1 MTKLSWLV
9 CATSKVTP
17 VLCFVMKFQ
26 PVISSPAAG
35 ENSRHR
41 LLATSLHNCVKVS
54 ENIILIQFNFN
65 AAAQEAETCIVLS
78 CMASATIEDVAKAAP
93 DVLRWLQMYIFRD
106 QGLTRSLIKRAEDNG
121 YKAIV
126 LTVDA
131 IIHGRRRNDLRN
143 QFILVPHL
151 RFGNVGGPTNKA
163 DSEDYAM
170 YVKSLIEQAIDW
182 STVSWLKSV
191 TKLPVL
197 LKGILTAEDARI
209 AVKHGV
215 DGIIVSNHGGRQLDG
230 VPATVRYYTTPYI
243 LIQLITRFGGWTPIR
258 GRVLELCCID
268 LKSYNSMQNS

>member
-1 MTKLSWLV
+1 
-9 CATSKVTP
+9 
-17 VLCFVMKFQ
+17 
-26 PVISSPAAG
+26 
-35 ENSRHR
+35 
-41 LLATSLHNCVKVS
+41 
-54 ENIILIQFNFN
+54 
-65 AAAQEAETCIVLS
+65 
-78 CMASATIEDVAKAAP
+78 MASATIEDVAKAAP

-163 DSEDYAM
+163 SSEDYAM

-182 STVSWLKSV
+182 SAVSWLKSV

-243 LIQLITRFGGWTPIR
+243 LLQLINRFGGWTPIR

-268 LKSYNSMQNS
+268 LKSCNSMQNSWLINWKMCIGEVVYYYYCKRTEQTVTGHLPSPSNLLTTELDPRPSIGLRCFHWIAMHILCIISCIISCINSVCL